1 MVAPKHGRRGPPPA
15 TAERLE
21 ASALY
26 YLQRFA
32 SSAENLRRVLERRV
46 ERSARQHGT
55 DRAAGRALVD
65 ALVQRL
71 QAAGLLD
78 DRGYAEAKAASLHRR
93 GASLGIIRRKL
104 TAKGVAA
111 EHAASATAALAE
123 TIAEPDLAAA
133 IALARRRRLGPW
145 RVAGDRGAWRLKD
158 LAVLGRAGFDYAT
171 ARRVIDAADAEAL
184 AGIA

>member
-1 MVAPKHGRRGPPPA
+1 MIAPRHGRRGPPPV

-65 ALVQRL
+65 ALVKRL
-71 QAAGLLD
+71 QAGGLLD
-78 DRGYAEAKAASLHRR
+78 DRFYAEAKAASLHRR
-93 GASLGIIRRKL
+93 GASLGAIRRTL
-104 TAKGVAA
+104 AAKGIAA
-111 EHAASATAALAE
+111 EHTASATAALADVV
-123 TIAEPDLAAA
+123 AEPD
-133 IALARRRRLGPW
+133 
-145 RVAGDRGAWRLKD
+145 
-158 LAVLGRAGFDYAT
+158 
-171 ARRVIDAADAEAL
+171 
-184 AGIA
+184 

>member
-1 MVAPKHGRRGPPPA
+1 MGPRLRGDDEMVGRLNRGQCPWHRRPMVVPKQARRGPPPV

-46 ERSARQHGT
+46 DRSARQHGT

-78 DRGYAEAKAASLHRR
+78 DRFYAEAKAASL
-93 GASLGIIRRKL
+93 
-104 TAKGVAA
+104 
-111 EHAASATAALAE
+111 
-123 TIAEPDLAAA
+123 
-133 IALARRRRLGPW
+133 
-145 RVAGDRGAWRLKD
+145 
-158 LAVLGRAGFDYAT
+158 
-171 ARRVIDAADAEAL
+171 
-184 AGIA
+184 

>member
-1 MVAPKHGRRGPPPA
+1 MVDSKHDRRGPPPA
-15 TAERLE
+15 TPGRLE
-21 ASALY
+21 ASALF

-55 DRAAGRALVD
+55 DRAAGRAAVA
-65 ALVQRL
+65 ALVLRF

-78 DRGYAEAKAASLHRR
+78 DRGYAEARAASLHRR
-93 GASLGIIRRKL
+93 GRSLNAIRRGL
-104 TAKGVAA
+104 AAKGVGA
-111 EHAASATAALAE
+111 EHAAAATAALAA

-133 IALARRRRLGPW
+133 ISLARRRRLGPW
-145 RVAGDRGAWRLKD
+145 RVAGERSASRVKD

-171 ARRVIDAADAEAL
+171 ARQVIDAPSSAAL
-184 AGIA
+184 EEPA